1 IMGIVLRDIDPA
13 RDNVGR
19 ADAVNAAALEHGRVW
34 FDHAGVRIDPI
45 ARIDMAVIG
54 AICQRK
60 TKGGASHKRRK
71 PLPCRACPTPHHPQ
85 SRGRN
90 YRIRAWSDCGENS
103 RMETGSNGPF
113 QPSLCSGHTLW
124 PCAMHEQCLSGRFT
138 GDLKSGVR
146 HAVLP
151 SRLSRCCIS
160 GIGPRLSSPLT
171 KKITASPPSEAEV
184 VNPGEEKETPA

>member
-1 IMGIVLRDIDPA
+1 LLLAQFAKEKQRAAQATNGANRSRAELA
-13 RDNVGR
+13 RPRIIPNPVAGTIEF
-19 ADAVNAAALEHGRVW
+19 EHGQIV
-34 FDHAGVRIDPI
+34 AK
-45 ARIDMAVIG
+45 IG
-54 AICQRK
+54 
-60 TKGGASHKRRK
+60 GWK
-71 PLPCRACPTPHHPQ
+71 P
-85 SRGRN
+85 
-90 YRIRAWSDCGENS
+90 
-103 RMETGSNGPF
+103 GSNGPF

-184 VNPGEEKETPA
+184 GRA